1 MEKRLKVWFDL
12 EGDMLEIGF
21 AKRKGFMKDIGE
33 DMFIRLDQKG
43 EVIGFTILNA
53 TKRFEKVKELKLPIK
68 GKLVSLAK

>member
-1 MEKRLKVWFDL
+1 MEKRLKIWFDL

-21 AKRKGFMKDIGE
+21 AKRKGFMKGIGE

-68 GKLVSLAK
+68 SKL